1 MRDPPAALPLWPAHR
16 PAAGALNAA
25 EPKSSGYFGRFTQ
38 AAGLLGEVAER
49 GATMLE
55 SAAGAATAMAALAV
69 ARLLAEHGPTMPHEG
84 GCILMDTNVFL
95 PTADHIARVM
105 SQAAAPAF
113 VLGAVAA
120 FSSVLLGRMTSVI
133 ERIRSLNEISDED
146 ATRGHLKSDI
156 ARLRRRVDLLRSAT
170 QLALASGVS
179 VSLLLILGFL
189 CAFFNLRH
197 EFGAGFLFI
206 LTLGLLSVS
215 LFRLGH
221 EVQIGISEADLYR

>member
-1 MRDPPAALPLWPAHR
+1 MDV
-16 PAAGALNAA
+16 N
-25 EPKSSGYFGRFTQ
+25 
-38 AAGLLGEVAER
+38 
-49 GATMLE
+49 
-55 SAAGAATAMAALAV
+55 
-69 ARLLAEHGPTMPHEG
+69 
-84 GCILMDTNVFL
+84 ILL
-95 PTADHIARVM
+95 PTADHIDRVL
-105 SQAAAPAF
+105 SQATAPAF

-120 FSSVLLGRMTSVI
+120 FTSLLLGRTTSVI
-133 ERIRSLNEISDED
+133 DRIRSLNEIPDED
-146 ATRGHLKSDI
+146 AARGHLKSDI

-206 LTLGLLSVS
+206 LTLGLLSAS

-221 EVQIGISEADLYR
+221 EVQIGLSEAELYR